1 MHDGKKHML
10 KPMADSAIIIEM
22 QVPERKVVQKIDLKL
37 RMVSLQGRE
46 DDAGKTPLIDNSTKV
61 EPFDESRHE
70 KVAENN
76 AKHMTRLCRG
86 NDGRVRQLCGPKIA
100 SVFGKK
106 LMHVD
111 PYHTVHVSIPSG
123 MYNKRSRS
131 DAKQE
136 PKPEDIIPTFRPP
149 PKIIRIGSCLFKLQ
163 ACN

>member
-1 MHDGKKHML
+1 M
-10 KPMADSAIIIEM
+10 
-22 QVPERKVVQKIDLKL
+22 
-37 RMVSLQGRE
+37 
-46 DDAGKTPLIDNSTKV
+46 IDNSTKA

-76 AKHMTRLCRG
+76 VKHATRLCRV
-86 NDGRVRQLCGPKIA
+86 NDGRVRQFCGPKIA
-100 SVFGKK
+100 PVFENE

-111 PYHTVHVSIPSG
+111 SHHTVLVSIPSR

-136 PKPEDIIPTFRPP
+136 PKPEDIIPTFRTP
-149 PKIIRIGSCLFKLQ
+149 PKIIRIGSFLFKLQ